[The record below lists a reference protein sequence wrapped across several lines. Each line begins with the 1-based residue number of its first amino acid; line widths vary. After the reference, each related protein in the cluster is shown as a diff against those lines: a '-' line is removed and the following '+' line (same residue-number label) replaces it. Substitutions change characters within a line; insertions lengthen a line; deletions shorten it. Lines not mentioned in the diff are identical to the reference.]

1 MTTLLLTLP
10 LFAVVACGYLATK
23 LRLINSAGRSG
34 LNHFVYY
41 FALPVLIFSLMA
53 RADLR
58 GEFEVTFV
66 LAWLCASFVLFFVAY
81 LLARNAFRLQQ
92 DLSVVFA
99 SGTIYGNTGYFA
111 LPLVITALGHQYTVP
126 IIVSTTIDLMV
137 MLPFASVLLELAK
150 KADGSDFSQLGKMTA
165 KTIVTNPLI
174 IAALLGAAVS
184 VSEIQLPNVMD
195 RFILLLGSAAA
206 PCALFALGSSLVED
220 GAKPLQTQTLAIS
233 FLKLA
238 VHPLIVFGTMFWL
251 FNVNDTWGKMAVV
264 SAAMPVAVTVYVL
277 AQQYNT
283 YVNRISA
290 SIVVST
296 AISVA
301 TLSFILSHI
310 NNF

>member
-58 GEFEVTFV
+58 GEFEVAFV
-66 LAWLCASFVLFFVAY
+66 LAWLCASFALFLVAY
-81 LLARNAFRLQQ
+81 LLARRAFRLRQ
-92 DLSVVFA
+92 DFSVIFA

-137 MLPFASVLLELAK
+137 MLPFASVLLELTK
-150 KADGSDFSQLGKMTA
+150 KTDMSDLRQLGNMTA

-174 IAALLGAAVS
+174 IAAMLGAAVS

-220 GAKPLQTQTLAIS
+220 SAKPLQKQTLTIS
-233 FLKLA
+233 FLKLTI
-238 VHPLIVFGTMFWL
+238 HPLIVFGTMFFL
-251 FNVNDTWGKMAVV
+251 FNVNETWGKMAVV

-301 TLSFILSHI
+301 TLSFILSHMS
-310 NNF
+310 NF

>member
-58 GEFEVTFV
+58 GEFEVAFV
-66 LAWLCASFVLFFVAY
+66 LAWLCASFTLFLVAY
-81 LLARNAFRLQQ
+81 LLARRAFHLQQ
-92 DLSVVFA
+92 DFSVIFA

-137 MLPFASVLLELAK
+137 ILPFASVLLELTK
-150 KADGSDFSQLGKMTA
+150 KAHMSDLRQLGKMTA

-174 IAALLGAAVS
+174 IAAMLGAAVS
-184 VSEIQLPNVMD
+184 VSEIQLLDVMD

-220 GAKPLQTQTLAIS
+220 SAKPLQTQTLTIS
-233 FLKLA
+233 FLKLTI
-238 VHPLIVFGTMFWL
+238 HPLIVFGTMFFL
-251 FNVNDTWGKMAVV
+251 FDVNETWGKMAVV

-290 SIVVST
+290 SVVVST